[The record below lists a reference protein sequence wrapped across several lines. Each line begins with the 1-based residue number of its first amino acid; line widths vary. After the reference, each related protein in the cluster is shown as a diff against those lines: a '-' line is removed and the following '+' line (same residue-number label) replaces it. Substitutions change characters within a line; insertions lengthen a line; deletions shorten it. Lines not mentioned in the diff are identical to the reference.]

1 MASRATHLDSEAHQH
16 GASLLAAPMLQP
28 SSGLG
33 NGGSTTAAA
42 ASPARAASV
51 RFEFGGGGGGGF
63 GGGGGAG
70 LSGGRGAANSWGTA
84 PIVEEL
90 TSAEQA
96 AACRGGGLEASG
108 FGCGSDATLQR
119 LQRLQAWVATPPHG
133 GSPAAP
139 GSSPCGSLLALPA
152 LSQHVNLAQLGEGSP
167 ASTAPASAPAPAP
180 APAPASAPTPS
191 PNPNPNP
198 RSPKPKPQIYAA
210 ALPPNL
216 ARLPIPILH
225 PSSNP

>member
-1 MASRATHLDSEAHQH
+1 M
-16 GASLLAAPMLQP
+16 
-28 SSGLG
+28 
-33 NGGSTTAAA
+33 
-42 ASPARAASV
+42 
-51 RFEFGGGGGGGF
+51 
-63 GGGGGAG
+63 
-70 LSGGRGAANSWGTA
+70 SGGRGAANSWGTA

-167 ASTAPASAPAPAP
+167 ASTAQP
-180 APAPASAPTPS
+180 
-191 PNPNPNP
+191 
-198 RSPKPKPQIYAA
+198 
-210 ALPPNL
+210 
-216 ARLPIPILH
+216 
-225 PSSNP
+225 